1 MTSVSVSY
9 ETRRNLNSL
18 RSMSG
23 HRSIDGMLMTLVK
36 EHKMQKLQGVT
47 DELRAK
53 IDELSGIDAEVLI
66 QRLSLCPF
74 PV

>member
-9 ETRRNLNSL
+9 ETRRHLNSL

-36 EHKMQKLQGVT
+36 EYKMQKLQGVT
-47 DELRAK
+47 DELRTK

-74 PV
+74 PI